1 MKEMVENVE
10 GEGSRRTD
18 KGEEEEEEE
27 SSVLS
32 PISVEYEPLGVHRSV
47 PYRNVPYRLYC
58 TVQYLLLA
66 CACIYKAAS
75 YFRVYLTLKEFFN
88 FIWRIF
94 FPS

>member
-1 MKEMVENVE
+1 ME

-47 PYRNVPYRLYC
+47 P
-58 TVQYLLLA
+58 
-66 CACIYKAAS
+66 
-75 YFRVYLTLKEFFN
+75 
-88 FIWRIF
+88 
-94 FPS
+94 

>member
-1 MKEMVENVE
+1 MKELVENVE

-47 PYRNVPYRLYC
+47 PYCTVPYCPYSTVPGTGLRLY
-58 TVQYLLLA
+58 
-66 CACIYKAAS
+66 S
-75 YFRVYLTLKEFFN
+75 
-88 FIWRIF
+88 
-94 FPS
+94 

>member
-1 MKEMVENVE
+1 ME

-47 PYRNVPYRLYC
+47 PTVPYRPYHIIRNVPS
-58 TVQYLLLA
+58 VPYLVLA
-66 CACIYKAAS
+66 CPCIYKATS
-75 YFRVYLTLKEFFN
+75 HFRVYLTFKEFLN
-88 FIWRIF
+88 FLRRIF
-94 FPS
+94 FR

>member
-1 MKEMVENVE
+1 MKELVENVE

-47 PYRNVPYRLYC
+47 PYRPHCTYHPYRTVPYL
-58 TVQYLLLA
+58 VLA
-66 CACIYKAAS
+66 CACIHKATPRAQ
-75 YFRVYLTLKEFFN
+75 FGFN
-88 FIWRIF
+88 LSF
-94 FPS
+94 

>member
-47 PYRNVPYRLYC
+47 PYRSFPSVPYI
-58 TVQYLLLA
+58 TV
-66 CACIYKAAS
+66 
-75 YFRVYLTLKEFFN
+75 RTV
-88 FIWRIF
+88 
-94 FPS
+94 PSV